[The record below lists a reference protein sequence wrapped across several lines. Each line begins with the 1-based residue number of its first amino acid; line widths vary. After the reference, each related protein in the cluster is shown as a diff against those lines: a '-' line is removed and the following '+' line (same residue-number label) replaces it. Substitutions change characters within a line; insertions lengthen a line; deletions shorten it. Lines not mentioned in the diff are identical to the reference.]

1 MSAVMAQTGATFEQ
15 SLGMLTAITEVTRN
29 ASKASRGLVSIGS
42 RLVQIVDDSSSTGQ
56 ALKEIY
62 TELGIELFNSEGQL
76 RSSYEIF
83 SDLAQIWDTLDT
95 NTQNY
100 IASQQAGTNQFQNF
114 AALMDNFGTATE
126 ATATALNSAGSA
138 ARENSRYMESLEAKT
153 QQLKATFQDLANN
166 VIESELVK
174 SILDLTNGFLELTN
188 SGIGPTIVQW
198 GLLAGVLTG
207 GITLF
212 SEIAVKLA
220 GMLTGITKVISVLKG
235 ASGFVGL
242 LSSLSSVAAPVAV
255 VLSALAVGGYA
266 IYKAYKQAN
275 PTLEELNSNLDDYNA
290 QLETNNQRLEEL
302 SEIPIISRTSAIQE
316 EIDALKEENETLKE
330 NIALTQEQIGEKLT
344 TDIQNK
350 KEYLTS
356 KTGYDISS
364 KDYSFSASS
373 IEEATMQLE
382 YMEGV
387 EDSVKEKAAQINEE
401 FSKTNGIVTDDIL
414 ILWEQIQDE
423 LQNSGATIEEFN
435 SGYNSFDASITQL
448 VERYKELAYQVE
460 NGEALTAEEREEFL
474 NLQTTLQ
481 NLYDD
486 LGDVKDA
493 QGQLSGASNVVYGQL
508 EQLIPNFEDLS
519 MKAWNLGDNVNS
531 TNYYLGLLSSGF
543 SLNKSQID
551 LLSQS
556 FPTLNEY
563 LSENNGLYQLN
574 IDALYDAAEAGN
586 VWATQLIEQQKTAT
600 QATLEYSEARLDAL
614 VQEAKAMGQQYGYES
629 EAYLKAKESAVAA
642 LDEIHAIQ
650 NTLTRIN
657 VGLPSL
663 SLTQGDGDIE
673 IPDVVTGGDGGN
685 SAQKENDILKER
697 QEIYQDQVDIME
709 HQLFLMEK
717 QNASES
723 DRIAY
728 IKQIQ
733 DYLHKQAD
741 WYRAQG
747 ESEDSEYIRDLQE
760 QWWSY
765 YDDIIDLQRESFD
778 DRLKESEDYIE
789 EHNKL
794 ANWGADSEIEAW
806 NRVLKWMDEWYKQGL
821 VDYEYYIEKRQEA
834 LDNLIE
840 AEKDALENQI
850 DIYETLFSTVASK
863 AQEEIDA
870 LEEER
875 TSVEDYWNAKIDALQ
890 QANDELDEQIEKEE
904 ALDALARARQTKVMV
919 YKDGRFQYINDID
932 EVSEAQA
939 NLEKIK
945 RDEILQEEIAN
956 LEELRDKELASI
968 DEQIKGWE
976 EYKEEW
982 ASVVDDYEEKQNEL
996 LLQQELGITLEGENW
1011 RERLDNLES
1020 YVDEYENL
1028 MNRLNNLEGQEI
1040 SQPSKVQSSSK
1051 PSIGGTVGTVIGST
1065 IGSIVSGGIGTAVG
1079 GIAGN
1084 IIGNLIGSATKHANG
1099 TLSTNTGIKLVGEK
1113 GPELQITPS
1122 GDGIIPYNKTKNL
1135 WEWGNF
1141 TPNDYANILKSGN
1154 NISSHD
1160 RIINIQNLN
1169 LPEVKSAQDFIN
1181 YLTNNIWQRTV
1192 QFVD

>member
-1 MSAVMAQTGATFEQ
+1 
-15 SLGMLTAITEVTRN
+15 
-29 ASKASRGLVSIGS
+29 
-42 RLVQIVDDSSSTGQ
+42 
-56 ALKEIY
+56 
-62 TELGIELFNSEGQL
+62 
-76 RSSYEIF
+76 
-83 SDLAQIWDTLDT
+83 
-95 NTQNY
+95 
-100 IASQQAGTNQFQNF
+100 
-114 AALMDNFGTATE
+114 MDNFGTATE

-212 SEIAVKLA
+212 SEIAVKLV

-266 IYKAYKQAN
+266 IYKAYKNAN
-275 PTLEELNSNLDDYNA
+275 PSLEELNGNLEDYNS

-302 SEIPIISRTSAIQE
+302 SEIPIINRTSAIQE
-316 EIDALKEENETLKE
+316 EIETLEKENETLKE
-330 NIALTQEQIGEKLT
+330 NIALTQEQIGEELT
-344 TDIQNK
+344 ADIQNK

-364 KDYSFSASS
+364 KDYSFSAGS

-435 SGYNSFDASITQL
+435 SGDNSFDASITQL
-448 VERYKELAYQVE
+448 VDRYKELAYQIE
-460 NGEALTAEEREEFL
+460 NGEALTAEEREEFF

-481 NLYDD
+481 NLYGD
-486 LGDVKDA
+486 LGNVKDA

-508 EQLIPNFEDLS
+508 EQLIPKFEDLS
-519 MKAWNLGDNVNS
+519 IKAWNLGDNVNS
-531 TNYYLGLLSSGF
+531 SNYYLGLLSAGF
-543 SLNKSQID
+543 GLNKSQIA

-556 FPTLNEY
+556 YPTLNKY
-563 LSENNGLYQLN
+563 LSENNGIYQLN
-574 IDALYDAAEAGN
+574 IDALYDAAEAGDI
-586 VWATQLIEQQKTAT
+586 WASRLIEQQKTAT
-600 QATLEYSEARLDAL
+600 QAALEYGEIRHRALVDELKTAIEVYGEDSPERDAAFIAADKQLQELHKLQDAL
-614 VQEAKAMGQQYGYES
+614 
-629 EAYLKAKESAVAA
+629 
-642 LDEIHAIQ
+642 
-650 NTLTRIN
+650 NRIN

-673 IPDVVTGGDGGN
+673 VPDIVTGGGGGN
-685 SAQKENDILKER
+685 SAQKENDILKKR
-697 QEIYQDQVDIME
+697 QEIYQNQVDIME

-717 QNASES
+717 QNASET

-733 DYLHKQAD
+733 DYLHEQAD

-747 ESEDSEYIRDLQE
+747 ESEDSEYIRDLQK

-794 ANWGADSEIEAW
+794 ANWGADSEIDAW
-806 NRVLKWMDEWYKQGL
+806 NRVLKWMDEWYEQGL

-840 AEKDALENQI
+840 AEKDALENEI
-850 DIYETLFSTVASK
+850 DVYETLFSTVASK

-982 ASVVDDYEEKQNEL
+982 ESVVDDYEEKQNEL
-996 LLQQELGITLEGENW
+996 LLQQKLGITLEGENW

-1020 YVDEYENL
+1020 YVDEYESL
-1028 MNRLNNLEGQEI
+1028 MDRLNSLEGGASL
-1040 SQPSKVQSSSK
+1040 SQSSK
-1051 PSIGGTVGTVIGST
+1051 PTSSGNKVNVGQTVGTAIGSVV
-1065 IGSIVSGGIGTAVG
+1065 GSIVSGGVGAAVG
-1079 GIAGN
+1079 GIIGN
-1084 IIGNLIGSATKHANG
+1084 IVGSVTKHANG
-1099 TLSTNTGIKLVGEK
+1099 TLSTNAGIKLVGEK
-1113 GPELQITPS
+1113 GPELQITPA

-1141 TPNDYANILKSGN
+1141 TPNDYANVLQSGN